1 MTALLWASAI
11 YMPILIENAARRYGL
26 IGIAFSLQGWLLA
39 ISLVI
44 VAGAVVGSVLSEDM
58 ARERTREA

>member
-1 MTALLWASAI
+1 
-11 YMPILIENAARRYGL
+11 MPILIENAALRYGL

-58 ARERTREA
+58 AARERTRQT